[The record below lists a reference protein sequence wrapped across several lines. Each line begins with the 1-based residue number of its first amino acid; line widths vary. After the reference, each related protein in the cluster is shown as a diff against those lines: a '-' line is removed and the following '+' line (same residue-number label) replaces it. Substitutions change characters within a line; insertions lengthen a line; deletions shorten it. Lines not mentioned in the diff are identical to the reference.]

1 MIRSFFSRNPIGDEL
16 RRRGVSLLLHSTHL
30 YKNLPQIFADGALF
44 TARALKDR
52 YGAEASR
59 FLHDPVRYE
68 KFSVGLDYINASLTL
83 PNVELLYRRSKS
95 EWTADWIHFAL
106 DLSLLSR
113 EDTLFC
119 PVSAATE
126 MGKYLKSGQQG
137 LRAMYADMVEQ
148 HKRDPIPHNAP
159 THPQAEVLIRG
170 SIPFKNV
177 QRIIA
182 PNEGIANEVK
192 RMMEPRGQTIRVE
205 ILPQL
210 FIWPKWLIKS

>member
-1 MIRSFFSRNPIGDEL
+1 MIRRFFSANPIGDEL

-30 YKNLPQIFADGALF
+30 YRNLSQVFADGALL

-52 YGAEASR
+52 YGDDASR
-59 FLHDPVRYE
+59 FLHDSVRYE
-68 KFSVGLDYINASLTL
+68 KFAVGLDFINASLTL

-113 EDTLFC
+113 ADTLFC

-126 MGKYLKSGQQG
+126 MGKHLKGGKDG
-137 LRAMYADMVEQ
+137 LRAMFAEKVEQ
-148 HKRDPIPHNAP
+148 SKREQIPHNAP
-159 THPQAEVLIRG
+159 THPQAEVLIHG
-170 SIPFKNV
+170 SLPLRHV
-177 QRIIA
+177 QKIVVPSENIA
-182 PNEGIANEVK
+182 GEVM

-205 ILPQL
+205 VLPQL
-210 FIWPKWLIKS
+210 FVWPKWLIKS